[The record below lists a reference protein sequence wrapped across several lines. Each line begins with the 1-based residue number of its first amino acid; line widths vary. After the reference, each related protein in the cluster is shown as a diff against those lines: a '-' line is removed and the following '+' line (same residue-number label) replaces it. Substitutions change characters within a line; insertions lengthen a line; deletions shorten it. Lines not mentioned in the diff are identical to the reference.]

1 MEKIVMD
8 ASAVQ
13 DLSAKALRQAQMII
27 NITTNYTDYYE
38 KNYEKKLFIFILF
51 VFGIEVALSKKVV
64 D

>member
-1 MEKIVMD
+1 MD